1 MEQNTNKMYQF
12 TNDEIAELPT
22 LLSAP
27 RFARYLAETGNDTE
41 QALKLYQWN
50 LELSGE
56 FLKVLHICEIG
67 IRNGIS
73 DAITEVH
80 GDRWPW
86 VQGFRV
92 SLQNPRRG
100 YNPRR
105 NLEDVARLQPSTGK
119 VIAELKFAFWERML
133 NSSHQQRLWDHKLEH
148 GFPNADRTK
157 GSAAAREKLRNSTYA
172 VRSLRNRIAHHEPIF
187 YRPSLTDDFDHIIS
201 LIDAR
206 CAHSAAWI
214 GRWERVTFLLNNK
227 P

>member
-1 MEQNTNKMYQF
+1 MTQNSKF
-12 TNDEIAELPT
+12 TPQEIAELPK

-27 RFARYLAETGNDTE
+27 RFARYLVATNNDTS
-41 QALKLYQWN
+41 QALELYQWN

-67 IRNGIS
+67 LRNGVA
-73 DAITEVH
+73 DALENQH

-100 YNPRR
+100 YSPRR
-105 NLEDVARLQPSTGK
+105 NLESVARQQPSTGK

-133 NSSHQQRLWDHKLEH
+133 NASHQQRLWETHLEAS
-148 GFPNADRTK
+148 FPNADFSGGK
-157 GSAAAREKLRNSTYA
+157 DAAREALRNSIFA

-187 YRPSLTDDFDHIIS
+187 YRPSLADDFSHIMS
-201 LIDAR
+201 LIEAR
-206 CAHSAAWI
+206 CAHSATWI
-214 GRWERVTFLLNNK
+214 ARWERVTELLQAK